1 MKDNIEVFV
10 KCNFDGYL
18 LLLEYYLSETL
29 TQTTP
34 DLDVWVLM
42 YVDVILC
49 IDIFLDVDVFSLC
62 LPVC

>member
-1 MKDNIEVFV
+1 MKENIEVFV

-18 LLLEYYLSETL
+18 LLLEDYLSETL

-49 IDIFLDVDVFSLC
+49 IDIFLYVDIFSLC